1 MLLEMG
7 APHSER
13 QAFEPDRTVVA
24 KAGIFGT
31 GLDDEYVMLDPVPG
45 VYYGLNVVGTAI
57 WQFIQQPRRLGD
69 IQQHVCAA
77 FDVTPDRCA
86 ADIRQLVA
94 DLVSRGLA
102 SYVDALAE
110 TPPAPDAV

>member
-1 MLLEMG
+1 MLLEMS
-7 APHSER
+7 AIPSEG
-13 QAFEPDRTVVA
+13 QTFDPSRTIVA
-24 KAGIFGT
+24 KAGVFGT

-69 IQQHVCAA
+69 IQQHVCAE
-77 FDVTPDRCA
+77 FDVTPERCA
-86 ADIRQLVA
+86 ADIQTLVA

-102 SYVDALAE
+102 TYVDALAE